1 MRKLKTWGSSKGKAE
16 SAQGVSSQPPS
27 AQWAAPAPA
36 PAQSPSQP
44 AQASHPNHAHGHSNL
59 SDDELRAMEESAL
72 EYAIAQ
78 SQQQP
83 DST

>member
-16 SAQGVSSQPPS
+16 SVQGVSSQPPS
-27 AQWAAPAPA
+27 AQWAATAS
-36 PAQSPSQP
+36 AQAQRPSQAP
-44 AQASHPNHAHGHSNL
+44 QASNLNHASGHSNL

-83 DST
+83 DSM